1 MTGAKGLVRDDVR
14 YLLDHPYVALFAVGG
29 LLTLF
34 AFRSRRRDDVATS
47 FVRGAVLGAAVL
59 VALAP
64 NYTGM
69 RLELPFVPI
78 AAFGVALG
86 LEWAL
91 VRARVLARGARVD
104 ERCGR
109 VL

>member
-1 MTGAKGLVRDDVR
+1 
-14 YLLDHPYVALFAVGG
+14 
-29 LLTLF
+29 
-34 AFRSRRRDDVATS
+34 
-47 FVRGAVLGAAVL
+47 
-59 VALAP
+59 
-64 NYTGM
+64 M